1 MGVSWG
7 GEWHG
12 TMPLACPCFPIACCF
27 IHRKV
32 NVTSLETSRFL
43 QSQSEGCGRRGA
55 GDQGRGCSER
65 TRITSAACPMGDL
78 DHRCVQQHA
87 ERLSGQNRCARSFK
101 PAPRCH
107 LATRDRCACSS
118 RSQGQADHREGGRMR
133 CSHRAAHLE
142 RLAAWRD
149 RGSLP
154 RVPPPVCCAARRVL
168 QWPHSFVSGAVRA
181 VSGGTRVVHDG
192 GVDEIVPDAA
202 LWSTDRVVGAA
213 WCSRG

>member
-27 IHRKV
+27 IHRKSEC
-32 NVTSLETSRFL
+32 NSVTSLETSRFL
-43 QSQSEGCGRRGA
+43 SRNQEGRAVQVIRDEGARRE
-55 GDQGRGCSER
+55 RGSR
-65 TRITSAACPMGDL
+65 SAACPMGDL

-118 RSQGQADHREGGRMR
+118 RSQGQADHREGGQMR
-133 CSHRAAHLE
+133 CSQRKAHQELA
-142 RLAAWRD
+142 AAWR
-149 RGSLP
+149 
-154 RVPPPVCCAARRVL
+154 AAGLCQSAAAGVL
-168 QWPHSFVSGAVRA
+168 R
-181 VSGGTRVVHDG
+181 
-192 GVDEIVPDAA
+192 
-202 LWSTDRVVGAA
+202 
-213 WCSRG
+213 CSRHVTEV

>member
-43 QSQSEGCGRRGA
+43 QSQSSEGCGRRGA

-78 DHRCVQQHA
+78 DHRRVQQLA
-87 ERLSGQNRCARSFK
+87 QRLSGQNRCARSFK

-118 RSQGQADHREGGRMR
+118 RSQGQADHREGGQMR
-133 CSHRAAHLE
+133 CSQRKAHQELA
-142 RLAAWRD
+142 AAWR
-149 RGSLP
+149 
-154 RVPPPVCCAARRVL
+154 AAGLCQSAAAGVL
-168 QWPHSFVSGAVRA
+168 R
-181 VSGGTRVVHDG
+181 
-192 GVDEIVPDAA
+192 
-202 LWSTDRVVGAA
+202 
-213 WCSRG
+213 CSRHVTEV

>member
-1 MGVSWG
+1 MLRG
-7 GEWHG
+7 
-12 TMPLACPCFPIACCF
+12 PAALLP
-27 IHRKV
+27 
-32 NVTSLETSRFL
+32 
-43 QSQSEGCGRRGA
+43 QSEGRGRRGA

-78 DHRCVQQHA
+78 DHRRVQQQPQ
-87 ERLSGQNRCARSFK
+87 RLSGQNRCAHSFK

-107 LATRDRCACSS
+107 LATRMGLLVHLDR
-118 RSQGQADHREGGRMR
+118 RGQADHREGGRMR

-168 QWPHSFVSGAVRA
+168 HWPHSFVSGAVRA

-192 GVDEIVPDAA
+192 GVDVIVPDAA
-202 LWSTDRVVGAA
+202 RLSTGRVDGAV

>member
-12 TMPLACPCFPIACCF
+12 TMPLPCPCFPIACCF

-87 ERLSGQNRCARSFK
+87 ERFSGQNRCARSFR

-107 LATRDRCACSS
+107 LATRDGFECES
-118 RSQGQADHREGGRMR
+118 RSQGQADHRKGGQMR
-133 CSHRAAHLE
+133 CAQRAAHQE
-142 RLAAWRD
+142 LAVAWR
-149 RGSLP
+149 
-154 RVPPPVCCAARRVL
+154 AAGLCQSAAAGVL
-168 QWPHSFVSGAVRA
+168 R
-181 VSGGTRVVHDG
+181 
-192 GVDEIVPDAA
+192 
-202 LWSTDRVVGAA
+202 
-213 WCSRG
+213 CSRHVTEV

>member
-1 MGVSWG
+1 MAPCPWPAPASQSPAVS
-7 GEWHG
+7 
-12 TMPLACPCFPIACCF
+12 F
-27 IHRKV
+27 IVKV

-118 RSQGQADHREGGRMR
+118 RSQGQADHREGGQMR
-133 CSHRAAHLE
+133 CSQRKAHQELA
-142 RLAAWRD
+142 AAWR
-149 RGSLP
+149 
-154 RVPPPVCCAARRVL
+154 AAGLCQSAAAGVL
-168 QWPHSFVSGAVRA
+168 R
-181 VSGGTRVVHDG
+181 
-192 GVDEIVPDAA
+192 
-202 LWSTDRVVGAA
+202 
-213 WCSRG
+213 CSRHVTEV